1 MDNPVITGLGRT
13 LSNYNL
19 LSSDKIIGLKSR
31 LKVGQLVRG
40 KVIDVLP
47 GNKYVFRL
55 NGLNLIAQ
63 TSIAMKV
70 GMTVFAFVSETSPK
84 IILKW
89 AKGKT
94 EKNRLKNGL
103 KKLGVNI
110 NPANKLIAER
120 LFELEDSITSEKISQ
135 MVEEVNGLLKKD
147 HTDEELEKVI
157 HGVIGNSN
165 VKRGHNIEDQPKTVR
180 ESMDIINRNLMI
192 LSANLPVSG
201 LTDDEN
207 LKFIKSYLFIR
218 NGIKNKRDFDI
229 IFRIGKTFGL
239 SHEASV
245 YQSIMKKKLSTSASK
260 SLNLKSSLI
269 GTIRRIKDLISL
281 GYNAEIL
288 NKLLTSADKII
299 REMDVLRTS
308 SRYGMQ
314 LALLFAPLDN
324 DDAGTSLWQFPD
336 DEKNESEWSA
346 ALVFNIE
353 PLGKTEV
360 GLKIKNSEA
369 IVDFKMSNYN
379 AAEITSKSISVLSK
393 KLGSLGFTARVSSE
407 EIIR

>member
-19 LSSDKIIGLKSR
+19 LSSDKINGLKSR

-63 TSIAMKV
+63 SSVQMKI
-70 GMTVFAFVSETSPK
+70 GMIVYAFVSETSPK

-103 KKLGVNI
+103 KKLGVNS
-110 NPANKLIAER
+110 NLANKLIAER
-120 LFELEDSITSEKISQ
+120 LFELEDSITSEKIVH
-135 MVEEVNGLLKKD
+135 MVEEVSAKMTDNENEEELKK
-147 HTDEELEKVI
+147 VI
-157 HGVIGNSN
+157 NSVIGVSN
-165 VKRGHNIEDQPKTVR
+165 VTQGQNIEDHPKTVR
-180 ESMDIINRNLMI
+180 ESMSVINRNLMI

-207 LKFIKSYLFIR
+207 LKFIKIYLLSR
-218 NGIKNKRDFDI
+218 NGIKNDRDFDTI
-229 IFRIGKTFGL
+229 SMIGKNFGL

-245 YQSIMKKKLSTSASK
+245 YQSIKKNNLSTFGTK

-269 GTIRRIKDLISL
+269 GMIRRIKDLISL
-281 GYNAEIL
+281 GYNIQIL
-288 NKLLTSADKII
+288 NKLLTSADKIVK
-299 REMDVLRTS
+299 EMDVLRMS
-308 SRYGMQ
+308 SQYGMQ
-314 LALLFAPLDN
+314 LALLFAPIDN
-324 DDAGTSLWQFPD
+324 SDDGTSLWQFPD
-336 DEKNESEWSA
+336 NEKIENEWKAVLE
-346 ALVFNIE
+346 FNIE

-360 GLKIKNSEA
+360 TLEIKNKEA
-369 IVDFKMSNYN
+369 KVVFKVSNHN
-379 AAEITSKSISVLSK
+379 AAKIASERISLFSK
-393 KLGSLGFTARVSSE
+393 KLESIGFTARVSSE
-407 EIIR
+407 ELA